1 MATFVRTA
9 QQTAA
14 IVASLNREVF
24 DGKLKYEILVLPPQA
39 GSFKSKIGIYIFGGW
54 LAVWTFTESDVGQGF
69 IKGLT
74 EQTPAHWAEVIGA
87 SIRDGF
93 SAPDD
98 KEESEKQPSD
108 EIKCQTSARIV
119 VEATKSILQRGTSDL
134 EQAGI
139 TTIRFRDVYEARNEF
154 YQACADTRDL
164 RAVGFEDEPV
174 FPIDRS
180 DFARLQVA
188 LPPAE
193 DEDDEPWTTGI
204 VDLKVTSPNW
214 DREDRHRFWKGKD
227 VKGRE
232 RFFRIEDEHFWQ
244 LVKAERLSIHIIDT
258 IRVQW
263 AYQGKANA
271 PKNIRVLRVLE
282 FNGEILSE
290 ALNKNALDA
299 ILGAYSTADDGQQD
313 LFSDYSGRA

>member
-1 MATFVRTA
+1 M
-9 QQTAA
+9 
-14 IVASLNREVF
+14 
-24 DGKLKYEILVLPPQA
+24 
-39 GSFKSKIGIYIFGGW
+39 
-54 LAVWTFTESDVGQGF
+54 
-69 IKGLT
+69 
-74 EQTPAHWAEVIGA
+74 
-87 SIRDGF
+87 
-93 SAPDD
+93 
-98 KEESEKQPSD
+98 
-108 EIKCQTSARIV
+108 
-119 VEATKSILQRGTSDL
+119 EATKSILQRDTSDL

-139 TTIRFRDVYEARNEF
+139 TTTRFRDAYEARNEF
-154 YQACADTRDL
+154 YLACADTRDL
-164 RAVGFEDEPV
+164 RAVGFEDGPV

-214 DREDRHRFWKGKD
+214 DRDDRHRFWKGKD
-227 VKGRE
+227 AKGRE

-258 IRVQW
+258 IRAQW
-263 AYQGKANA
+263 AYQGKANS

-290 ALNKNALDA
+290 ELDENALDA

-313 LFSDYSGRA
+313 LFNDYSG